1 MVIVLRSTHH
11 KPAIF
16 FDQLFMILLTTLRTY
31 MQDSILSWLL
41 KQPEASLTPA
51 LDMCILLPMRIAY
64 LTLRY
69 FLSLILIN
77 EERIS
82 RLRILHKVYVWLNGF
97 FSPSIY
103 TAKITD
109 RIIRKMVGQSRQQP
123 FMIKVTVPK
132 YKYRYYCKIID
143 FAPGREDDVIEH
155 FNPEEGNVVIDVGSH
170 VGRYTILGSKLV
182 GGSGKVIAVEAH
194 PGNFQLLK
202 RNLQLNKSDNVI
214 SLNCAAYCQDTPQ
227 LRLFLAGEDRGNTI
241 YNTVMESRYVTEKF
255 VSVPALKLDSIVQ
268 YAGIQAHEINWI
280 KIDVEGA
287 EYEVLQGAQN
297 ILSNSK
303 DISILIEV
311 HNLQNRDLYNPIID
325 MLRKYGFSIIFEKVY
340 DSGERHIIG
349 RKLLA
354 EHRYQS

>member
-1 MVIVLRSTHH
+1 
-11 KPAIF
+11 
-16 FDQLFMILLTTLRTY
+16 
-31 MQDSILSWLL
+31 MQDRILSWLL
-41 KQPEASLTPA
+41 KQPEASLSPA
-51 LDMCILLPMRIAY
+51 LDMCILVPMRIAY

-69 FLSLILIN
+69 LLRLIFGN
-77 EERIS
+77 EERIR
-82 RLRILHKVYVWLNGF
+82 RLRILHRVYVWLSGF

-109 RIIRKMVGQSRQQP
+109 KIIRKLGPSRQS
-123 FMIKVTVPK
+123 FMIKVGVPK
-132 YKYRYYCKIID
+132 HGYRYYCKIID
-143 FAPGREDDVIEH
+143 FAPGREDDIIEY
-155 FNPEEGNVVIDVGSH
+155 FNPAIGNIVIDVGSH

-340 DSGERHIIG
+340 GSGERHIIG

-354 EHRYQS
+354 EHRISHKDYKK

>member
-1 MVIVLRSTHH
+1 
-11 KPAIF
+11 
-16 FDQLFMILLTTLRTY
+16 
-31 MQDSILSWLL
+31 MQDRILSWLL
-41 KQPEASLTPA
+41 KQPEASLSPA
-51 LDMCILLPMRIAY
+51 LDMCILVPMRIAY

-69 FLSLILIN
+69 LLRLIFGN
-77 EERIS
+77 EERIR
-82 RLRILHKVYVWLNGF
+82 RLRILHRVYVWLSGF

-109 RIIRKMVGQSRQQP
+109 KIIRKLGPSRQS
-123 FMIKVTVPK
+123 FMIKVGVPK
-132 YKYRYYCKIID
+132 HGYRYYCKIID
-143 FAPGREDDVIEH
+143 FAPGREDDIIEY
-155 FNPEEGNVVIDVGSH
+155 FNPAIGNIVIDVGSH

-241 YNTVMESRYVTEKF
+241 YNTVMESRYATEKF

-268 YAGIQAHEINWI
+268 HADVQAHQINWI

-287 EYEVLQGAQN
+287 EYEVLQGAEN

-303 DISILIEV
+303 DISILIEI
-311 HNLQNRDLYNPIID
+311 HNLQKTMNFYNPIID
-325 MLRKYGFSIIFEKVY
+325 MLRKYRFSIIFEKVY
-340 DSGERHIIG
+340 DNGERHIIA
-349 RKLLA
+349 RKSLS
-354 EHRYQS
+354 ERGHQS

>member
-1 MVIVLRSTHH
+1 MQNRIV
-11 KPAIF
+11 
-16 FDQLFMILLTTLRTY
+16 
-31 MQDSILSWLL
+31 SWLL
-41 KQPEASLTPA
+41 KQPEASLSPA

-69 FLSLILIN
+69 LLRLILRN
-77 EERIS
+77 EERIR

-109 RIIRKMVGQSRQQP
+109 RIIRKIAGPSRQP
-123 FMIKVTVPK
+123 FMTKVSVPK
-132 YKYRYYCKIID
+132 YRYRYYCKIID
-143 FAPGREDDVIEH
+143 FAPGREGDVIEH
-155 FNPEEGNVVIDVGSH
+155 FNPTMGNIVIDVGAH

-182 GGSGKVIAVEAH
+182 GRCGKVIAVEAH

-202 RNLQLNKSDNVI
+202 RNLQLNTSNNNNVI
-214 SLNCAAYCQDTPQ
+214 TLNCAAYCQDTPQ
-227 LRLFLAGEDRGNTI
+227 LRLFLAGEDRGNTL
-241 YNTVMESRYVTEKF
+241 YNTVMESRDASSTEKF

-268 YAGIQAHEINWI
+268 YAGIQPHEINWI

-303 DISILIEV
+303 DIAVLIEV
-311 HNLQNRDLYNPIID
+311 HNLQNNENLYNPIID
-325 MLRKYGFSIIFEKVY
+325 MLKKYEFSIIFEKVY
-340 DSGERHIIG
+340 HNGERHIIG
-349 RKLLA
+349 RKSLA
-354 EHRYQS
+354 ESRYY

>member
-1 MVIVLRSTHH
+1 
-11 KPAIF
+11 
-16 FDQLFMILLTTLRTY
+16 
-31 MQDSILSWLL
+31 MQDRILSWLL
-41 KQPEASLTPA
+41 KQPEASLSPA
-51 LDMCILLPMRIAY
+51 LDMCILVPMRIAY

-69 FLSLILIN
+69 LLRLIFGN
-77 EERIS
+77 EERIR
-82 RLRILHKVYVWLNGF
+82 RLRILHRVYVWLSGF

-109 RIIRKMVGQSRQQP
+109 KIIRKLGPSRQS
-123 FMIKVTVPK
+123 FMIKVGVPK
-132 YKYRYYCKIID
+132 HGYRYYCKIID
-143 FAPGREDDVIEH
+143 FAPGREDDIIEY
-155 FNPEEGNVVIDVGSH
+155 FNPAIGNIVIDVGSH

-340 DSGERHIIG
+340 DIGERHIIG

>member
-1 MVIVLRSTHH
+1 
-11 KPAIF
+11 
-16 FDQLFMILLTTLRTY
+16 
-31 MQDSILSWLL
+31 MQDRILSWLL
-41 KQPEASLTPA
+41 KQPEASLSPA
-51 LDMCILLPMRIAY
+51 LDMCILVPMRIAY

-69 FLSLILIN
+69 LLRLIFGN
-77 EERIS
+77 EERIR
-82 RLRILHKVYVWLNGF
+82 RLRILHRVYVWLSGF

-109 RIIRKMVGQSRQQP
+109 KIIRKLGPSRQS
-123 FMIKVTVPK
+123 FMIKVGVPK
-132 YKYRYYCKIID
+132 HGYRYYCKIID
-143 FAPGREDDVIEH
+143 FAPGREDDIIEY
-155 FNPEEGNVVIDVGSH
+155 FNPAIGNIVIDVGSH

-340 DSGERHIIG
+340 DNGERHIIG

>member
-1 MVIVLRSTHH
+1 
-11 KPAIF
+11 
-16 FDQLFMILLTTLRTY
+16 
-31 MQDSILSWLL
+31 MQDRILSWLL
-41 KQPEASLTPA
+41 KQPEASLSPA
-51 LDMCILLPMRIAY
+51 LDMCILVPMRIAY

-69 FLSLILIN
+69 LLRLIFGN
-77 EERIS
+77 EERIR
-82 RLRILHKVYVWLNGF
+82 RLRILHRVYVWLSGF

-109 RIIRKMVGQSRQQP
+109 KIIRKLGPSRQS
-123 FMIKVTVPK
+123 FMIKVGVPK
-132 YKYRYYCKIID
+132 HGYRYYCKIID
-143 FAPGREDDVIEH
+143 FAPGREDDIIEY
-155 FNPEEGNVVIDVGSH
+155 FNPAIGNIVIDVGSH